1 MRFPRGYYGI
11 YDDIAQHFSEMRPAQ
26 QRGLAL
32 WVYGTLLAK
41 SACQNAV
48 ISALLVVGKW
58 WNLRQYLREWL
69 WDGKDK
75 AAACNCQ
82 LEISTCFAPLL
93 AWLLAWWQGEN
104 LALAVDATTLADR
117 LVLLVVSVLYRGC
130 AIPVAWQVLPGNV
143 EGPWMPHILA
153 LLQRLAGAVPAGKEV
168 IVLADRGLCSPRLWQ
183 QILSLGWHALM
194 RVQKDTIFQPQGCP
208 PRRAW
213 QLVGKSGQAWV
224 GRGVAFRDL
233 PRRQVATCVVVW
245 QEGELE
251 PWVLLSDLPPSQ
263 VGVLWYGL
271 RVWTELGF
279 RVIKS
284 IGWQWQRTRRLRS
297 ERVARHWL
305 VLAVA
310 TLYTLAYG
318 TRDEDSEL
326 AGIAPEN
333 LRTAPSEFPPKP
345 DSKPYRRQVS
355 LFRRGLGRVCWQ
367 LCHSRPWR
375 RLWLLPEPWPLPPL
389 ALHIAY
395 HDSS

>member
-1 MRFPRGYYGI
+1 M
-11 YDDIAQHFSEMRPAQ
+11 
-26 QRGLAL
+26 
-32 WVYGTLLAK
+32 
-41 SACQNAV
+41 
-48 ISALLVVGKW
+48 
-58 WNLRQYLREWL
+58 
-69 WDGKDK
+69 
-75 AAACNCQ
+75 
-82 LEISTCFAPLL
+82 
-93 AWLLAWWQGEN
+93 
-104 LALAVDATTLADR
+104 ALAVDATTLADR

-143 EGPWMPHILA
+143 AGAWMPYILA
-153 LLQRLAGAVPAGKEV
+153 LLQRLQAVVPAGKTV
-168 IVLADRGLCSPRLWQ
+168 LVLADRGLWSPRLWQ
-183 QILSLGWHALM
+183 QILALGWHVLM
-194 RVQKDTIFQPQGCP
+194 RVQKDTIFQAQGCP
-208 PRRAW
+208 CRRAW
-213 QLVGKSGQAWV
+213 QLVPGPGQAWV

-245 QEGELE
+245 QEAELE
-251 PWVLLSDLPPSQ
+251 PWLLLTDLPPRQ

-310 TLYTLAYG
+310 TLYALAYG
-318 TRDEDSEL
+318 TRDEDAEL
-326 AGIAPEN
+326 ASQPPEK
-333 LRTAPSEFPPKP
+333 LPTAPKEYAPKP
-345 DSKPYRRQVS
+345 DGKPYRRQVS
-355 LFRRGLGRVCWQ
+355 LFRRGLDRACWQ

-375 RLWLLPEPWPLPPL
+375 RLWLLPEPWPLPVP